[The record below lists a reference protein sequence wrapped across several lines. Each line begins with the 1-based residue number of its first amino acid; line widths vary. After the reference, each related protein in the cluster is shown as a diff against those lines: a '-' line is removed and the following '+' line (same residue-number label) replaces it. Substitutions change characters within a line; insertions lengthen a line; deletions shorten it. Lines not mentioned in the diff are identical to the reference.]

1 MRIISNHLLQVGL
14 YQEFNMGE
22 IIFDKDKAG
31 IFLTDFVRRM
41 LIFSRIKYLE
51 SNIKIQEERKPI
63 ISAVKLVHPT
73 INVKPF
79 GFGAP
84 SGFVNIN
91 RETKREVHGFNQ
103 HNMYL
108 PVSYENYSPPLS
120 ESQVAE
126 LGLSKIKFFAFDPS
140 VISVECQGAGRNLI
154 VNKSGKIQTSSFS
167 LNKEEIEE
175 IVKKISEKTRI
186 PVISG
191 VFRAA
196 FSNFVFIAV
205 ISEFVGT
212 RFVIERKTPI
222 FM

>member
-1 MRIISNHLLQVGL
+1 MEENVL
-14 YQEFNMGE
+14 
-22 IIFDKDKAG
+22 DKGKAG

-51 SNIKIQEERKPI
+51 SNLENQGSVKSVIN
-63 ISAVKLVHPT
+63 VNKLVHPT
-73 INVKPF
+73 INVRPF
-79 GFGAP
+79 NFGSP
-84 SGFVNIN
+84 SGLVNLH
-91 RETKREVHGFNQ
+91 REPKVEVHGFSQ
-103 HNMYL
+103 HNLHL
-108 PVSYENYSPPLS
+108 PVSYENYSPSLS
-120 ESQVAE
+120 EDQIVE
-126 LGLSKIKFFAFDPS
+126 LGLSKIKFFAFDPL
-140 VISVECQGAGRNLI
+140 VLSVECQGPGRNLI
-154 VNKSGKIQTSSFS
+154 INKSGKIQTSYFS

-175 IVKKISEKTRI
+175 IIKRISEKTRI

>member
-1 MRIISNHLLQVGL
+1 MKIISNLLLQVGH
-14 YQEFNMGE
+14 YREFNMEE
-22 IIFDKDKAG
+22 IVLDKDKAG

-51 SNIKIQEERKPI
+51 INLKTQEERKPI

-79 GFGAP
+79 SFGSS
-84 SGFVNIN
+84 SGLVNLH
-91 RETKREVHGFNQ
+91 REPQREVHGFNQ
-103 HNMYL
+103 HNLHL
-108 PVSYENYSPPLS
+108 PVSYENYSPSLS
-120 ESQVAE
+120 EDQIAE

-154 VNKSGKIQTSSFS
+154 INKSGKIQNSSFS
-167 LNKEEIEE
+167 LTKEEIEE
-175 IVKKISEKTRI
+175 IVRKISEKTRI